1 MGHPLN
7 RELKSPGR
15 FITQKGD
22 HLMKINYL
30 AVLVAAVL
38 HFIIGGVWYGVIF
51 SNQFIKLIGWSP
63 EKLAQVGNEN
73 HGKEYL
79 IAFVSSLVLVYV
91 LAHFVQYTKAKS
103 AIDGIQTAF
112 WLWLGFIVTTQLATV
127 IFEERRLGLYVLNV
141 AYQFVGCSVAGV
153 ILALWRPKEVATAA
167 PQPI

>member
-1 MGHPLN
+1 
-7 RELKSPGR
+7 
-15 FITQKGD
+15 
-22 HLMKINYL
+22 MKINYL

-38 HFIIGGVWYGVIF
+38 HFIIGGVWYGVLF
-51 SNQFIKLIGWSP
+51 GNQFIKLIGWSP
-63 EKLAQVGNEN
+63 EKVAQIGNES

-112 WLWLGFIVTTQLATV
+112 WLWLGFVVTTQLATV

-141 AYQFVGCSVAGV
+141 GYQFVGCSVAGV
-153 ILALWRPKEVATAA
+153 LLAVWRPKEVATPAE
-167 PQPI
+167 QPV